1 MKKCVCGGGAGR
13 GEEGGGE
20 EGGGRGVE
28 LREAHNFAVSS
39 QLKHFS

>member
-1 MKKCVCGGGAGR
+1 MKKCVCVGGGGGGAAGQ
-13 GEEGGGE
+13 GE